1 MRRRSRALAMA
12 AAIVMCAAAMTY
24 AQEPQEPAV
33 VGSLPLPAPTGWFA
47 ISRTGTV
54 AAAVC
59 GGSKLVI
66 WSLPGGHVERTIEFP
81 ARNLDLFVMSDDGRS
96 ILLADHLGKATIWD
110 ASTGTVRAELTFPR
124 YFAAAAFSHDGTR
137 IAIAPVH
144 LGFQIYDVAS
154 RRKLAES
161 RDIPGSTSGA
171 LTFSPDDSLI
181 ASADGDTAV
190 RIYRTR
196 DATVVAT
203 NNDFLLEPLAATFSR
218 DGKQLI
224 AAGADKTI
232 ALLDATT
239 GATSRKFPAVPDPI
253 FALGLSNNGTLLVA
267 GTLHAD
273 NLGAP
278 APIIVWD
285 LATATTKREWTPPT
299 PAIAG
304 SWINDGH
311 LLIATATRDTVQLWR
326 VY

>member
-1 MRRRSRALAMA
+1 MRARFLALAV
-12 AAIVMCAAAMTY
+12 AIVMSATATTY
-24 AQEPQEPAV
+24 AQEPAV
-33 VGSLPLPAPTGWFA
+33 VVSLPLPAPTGWFA
-47 ISRTGTV
+47 ISRTGAV

-66 WSLPGGHVERTIEFP
+66 WSLPAGHLERTIEFP

-110 ASTGTVRAELTFPR
+110 ASTGAVRAELTFPR

-137 IAIAPVH
+137 VAIAPVH
-144 LGFQIYDVAS
+144 LGFQIYDIAS
-154 RRKLAES
+154 KRKLAES
-161 RDIPGSTSGA
+161 AEVPGSTSGA

-203 NNDFLLEPLAATFSR
+203 NSDFLLEPFAVTFSR

-232 ALLDATT
+232 AVLDATS
-239 GATSRKFPAVPDPI
+239 GSTSRKFSAVPDPI
-253 FALGLSNNGTLLVA
+253 FALGLSDNGTLLVA

-278 APIIVWD
+278 APAIVWD
-285 LATATTKREWTPPT
+285 LATGTIKKEWTPPV

-304 SWINDGH
+304 SWIPDGH